1 MRSMTGYG
9 RATTASDP
17 ARLPADPRV
26 EPASSPELATWVV
39 ELRSVNHRAL
49 DLKIRSPESDAYC
62 DNELSRLIRA
72 TIERGA
78 ITVTITPEGGV
89 AAGGALDPA
98 RIRRVRA
105 ALEELRHA
113 FGLAAP
119 VDLATV
125 AAFLNLELAQQGAG
139 HAATRLRG
147 EALWHVL
154 RPAVE
159 RALEGLA
166 ATRAREGAA
175 LTADMQARL
184 GRLSEIV
191 TAIRGGLEAAPE
203 RFARRLHEK
212 LAALQELPGYDRG
225 RTAQEIA
232 LLADRLDVSEEIVR
246 LGTHLAHLAE
256 LLGTETPVGRK
267 LDFVLQEIGRE
278 INTLGSKAQDAS
290 VTGLV
295 IEAKS
300 ELEKIRE
307 QAQNIE

>member
-9 RATTASDP
+9 RATTASGP
-17 ARLPADPRV
+17 ARLSDDGGV
-26 EPASSPELATWVV
+26 DSGSSPELTTWVV

-49 DLKIRSPESDAYC
+49 DLKIRSPESDPYC

-78 ITVTITPEGGV
+78 ITVTITPEGKAG
-89 AAGGALDPA
+89 AGGVLDPA
-98 RIRRVRA
+98 RIRRVQA
-105 ALEELRHA
+105 ALEDIRHA
-113 FGLAAP
+113 LGLAAP

-125 AAFLNLELAQQGAG
+125 AAFLNLELAHEGQT
-139 HAATRLRG
+139 ATGLRG
-147 EALWHVL
+147 EDLWHVL

-175 LTADMQARL
+175 LKADLEARL

-212 LAALQELPGYDRG
+212 LAALQDLPGYDRG

-232 LLADRLDVSEEIVR
+232 LLADRLDVSEEIVS

-256 LLGTETPVGRK
+256 LLGAETPVGRK

-290 VTGLV
+290 VAGLV